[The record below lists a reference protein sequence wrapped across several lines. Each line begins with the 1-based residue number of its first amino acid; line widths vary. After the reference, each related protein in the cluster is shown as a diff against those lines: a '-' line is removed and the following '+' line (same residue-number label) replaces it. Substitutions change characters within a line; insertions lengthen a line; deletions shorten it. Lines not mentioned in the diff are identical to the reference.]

1 MILNVEGSIN
11 EETVLNVK
19 LHTPFTAKNWIR
31 LNFAHLPPLPLHNGF
46 DDAVTFG
53 VEPNITSLSIPA
65 FSSIEEL
72 VGILNAMRD
81 NQNIP
86 LMHVFYDGRE
96 FELCVEDTY
105 PLVIH
110 SDLKDFLQLE
120 TQMLVTDV
128 CYGSALWNDLLKT
141 FSHWNVYVKNLNGMF
156 DGRVHSDLLAKV
168 RDDGVIYGSAHTFA
182 GDTRNLQVT
191 VLPVQKDGIV
201 LVGYL
206 AKENFSLGLEFGL

>member
-1 MILNVEGSIN
+1 MLLNVEGSIH

-19 LHTPFTAKNWIR
+19 LQTPFTAKNWIR
-31 LNFAHLPPLPLHNGF
+31 LKYAHLPPLPLHNGF
-46 DDAVTFG
+46 DDAVSWG
-53 VEPNITSLSIPA
+53 STSLNIPA

-81 NQNIP
+81 DQNNP

-96 FELCVEDTY
+96 FELCVEETY
-105 PLVIH
+105 GLVIH

-120 TQMLVTDV
+120 TQMLAADV

-156 DGRVHSDLLAKV
+156 DGMVHSDLLAKV
-168 RDDGVIYGSAHTFA
+168 RDDGVIYGSAHRFA
-182 GDTRNLQVT
+182 SDTRNLQVT
-191 VLPVQKDGIV
+191 VLPVQKDGVV
-201 LVGYL
+201 LLGYL
-206 AKENFSLGLEFGL
+206 AKENFSIGLEFGV